1 MKILIRKFCTALLIL
16 SVSNVS
22 AQTYKLDF
30 KTIDKYVKSLGP
42 LDSMNVGTISA
53 ILSKKYNNKID
64 KAYAFYY
71 WIANNITFDVKAAR
85 ANNTSKNSPVEV
97 LFYRKAV
104 GIGFA
109 SLFQDMCSNAN
120 IRCLTVDGYIK
131 NNVDEIGEKGND
143 INHSWAVVQLGE
155 SPDTWYYVDPAM
167 GSGYTDAEMKT
178 FTPAY
183 TDAYFFTDK
192 ETFNLQHFP
201 DNTAWK
207 LGPGPKSKKGFFNLP
222 VFKQAA
228 IEMGVKKI
236 SPDEGY
242 LKVKANK
249 SVDFTITLNNNNDV
263 VISKV
268 EIGTG
273 VRKKYKTKAVE
284 FTYTKGLLSFSYTF
298 EEEDSYPIS
307 ILVNGKQFALYQV
320 DIN

>member
-1 MKILIRKFCTALLIL
+1 MKKLFRISCMVLFVL
-16 SVSNVS
+16 SVFNAS
-22 AQTYKLDF
+22 AQTYNLNF
-30 KTIDKYVKSLGP
+30 KEIGKYIKSLGS
-42 LDSMNVGTISA
+42 LDSMNVGTISS
-53 ILSKKYNNKID
+53 ILSKKYHDKID

-71 WIANNITFDVKAAR
+71 WIANNITYDVKAAR
-85 ANNTSKNSPVEV
+85 ANSTSKNSPVEV

-131 NNVDEIGEKGND
+131 NNVEDIGEKGKE
-143 INHSWAVVQLGE
+143 INHSWAVVQLGD

-167 GSGYTDAEMKT
+167 GSGLTDAEMKT

-192 ETFNLQHFP
+192 ETFNLQHYP

-207 LGPGPKSKKGFFNLP
+207 LGNGPKSKKAFFDLP
-222 VFKQAA
+222 VIKHNA
-228 IEMGVKKI
+228 IELGTLKI
-236 SPDEGY
+236 LPDEGF

-249 SVDFTITLNNNNDV
+249 PVDFTITLNKNYAV
-263 VISKV
+263 AISKV
-268 EIGTG
+268 EIGVG
-273 VRKKYKTKAVE
+273 VRKKYKTKPVE
-284 FTYTKGLLSFSYTF
+284 YTFNKGLLSFSYTF

-307 ILVNGKQFALYQV
+307 ILVNGKPFAMYQV
-320 DIN
+320 DIK